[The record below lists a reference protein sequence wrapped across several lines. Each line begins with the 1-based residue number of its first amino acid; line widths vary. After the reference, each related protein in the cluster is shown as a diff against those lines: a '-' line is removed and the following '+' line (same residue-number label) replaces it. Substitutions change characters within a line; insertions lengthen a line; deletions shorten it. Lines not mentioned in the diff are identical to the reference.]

1 MKTQVLKVHF
11 TRKRDKQSN
20 NSYIGNE
27 LANCNYHSCFEI
39 IYIYIIKKSNYMKN
53 TKLLSMVVV
62 LLSIAT
68 SQLQAQKIGLLLD
81 SYITD
86 RWYIDQK
93 LFSDKVKELG
103 GQAFVEVGNG
113 DTTEQVRLG
122 KKLIDEGVRVLA
134 IVPTDS
140 RQSAKIAAMA
150 KAANVKVIAYDRMI
164 LSNDVSIYI
173 SYDNEKVGMLQAK
186 YVVDRMPKGNI
197 IIINGPESD
206 NNAIQFG
213 RGQRRVL
220 DPYVKNGS
228 IKIIGDFIMSDW
240 GELGALMKMDEFFIT
255 AKQKPNAI
263 LAANDAL
270 ANGATQSLP
279 AELAGKVIV
288 TGQDADL
295 TGLKNIISGRQSM
308 TIYKPIKPLAHMA
321 ADVAIKLAKG
331 EQIKNT
337 TKIEIGNISVNAILL
352 EPIVVD
358 KLNYKDTVVK
368 DGHAALSQILDK

>member
-1 MKTQVLKVHF
+1 
-11 TRKRDKQSN
+11 
-20 NSYIGNE
+20 
-27 LANCNYHSCFEI
+27 
-39 IYIYIIKKSNYMKN
+39 MKN
-53 TKLLSMVVV
+53 TQLLRLVVILLLSVTTT
-62 LLSIAT
+62 LI
-68 SQLQAQKIGLLLD
+68 QAQKIGLLMD

-93 LFSDKVKELG
+93 LFADKIKELG
-103 GQAFVEVGNG
+103 GQAFIEVANG

-134 IVPTDS
+134 IVPTDAK
-140 RQSAKIAAMA
+140 QSAKIAAIA
-150 KAANVKVIAYDRMI
+150 KSANVKVIAYDRMI

-173 SYDNEKVGMLQAK
+173 SYDNEKVGMLQAQ
-186 YVVDRMPKGNI
+186 YIVDRMPVGNI

-213 RGQRRVL
+213 RGQRKIL
-220 DPYVKNGS
+220 DPYVKKGN

-240 GELGALMKMDEFFIT
+240 GELGALMKIDEFLFT
-255 AKQKPNAI
+255 SKQKPNAI

-279 AELAGKVIV
+279 PELSGKVIV

-308 TIYKPIKPLAHMA
+308 TIYKPIRPLAQMA
-321 ADVAIKLAKG
+321 ADVAMKLAKG

-337 TKIEIGNISVNAILL
+337 IKMEIGNISVSAILL